1 MRFPL
6 VAALPLFLAAC
17 ADDAATL
24 RTASS
29 PCEAAP
35 LVNADTATSTGILPP
50 RPEAMANR
58 GRRGVRVAGD
68 ALNRTLLVSEVAAA
82 RNPDGSAEVSVT
94 FQSCGFLPVEVV
106 SRISFLDAAGR
117 AIEVQ
122 GSAPMRLGPGEQ
134 GVGLRWR
141 SAARPASFWVEVAEL
156 PRR

>member
-1 MRFPL
+1 MRFPIF
-6 VAALPLFLAAC
+6 AALPLLLAAC
-17 ADDAATL
+17 AEDGATL
-24 RTASS
+24 RNASS

-35 LVNADTATSTGILPP
+35 LVNADTATSTGILPAAREP
-50 RPEAMANR
+50 MANR

-68 ALNRTLLVSEVAAA
+68 ALNRALLVTEVASA

-106 SRISFLDAAGR
+106 SRISFLDAGGR
-117 AIEVQ
+117 AIEMQ
-122 GSAPMRLGPGEQ
+122 GSAPVALGPGQQ

-141 SAARPASFWVEVAEL
+141 SAGRPASFWVEIAEV